1 MERLS
6 GNWDDGTGTDESNW
20 KDCYWD
26 RVMIGDGSR
35 RWRGG

>member
-6 GNWDDGTGTDESNW
+6 GNWDDGTGTGEESNW

-26 RVMIGDGSR
+26 RVMIIKYDSR
-35 RWRGG
+35 VW